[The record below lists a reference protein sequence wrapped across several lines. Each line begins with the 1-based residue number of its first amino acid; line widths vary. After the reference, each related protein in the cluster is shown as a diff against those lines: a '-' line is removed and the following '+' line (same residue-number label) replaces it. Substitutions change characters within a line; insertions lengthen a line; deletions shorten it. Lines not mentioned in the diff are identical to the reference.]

1 MLRLLPAPWRRG
13 AWRLRACYQDAAA
26 SRQIARTSRLLNEP
40 DPFFALFSDLLL
52 GKMNLTPFFYQDA
65 AASRQIARTSR
76 LLNEPDPFFSLTPF
90 FPFFPRF
97 PDFPR
102 LAREMNLTPFPAAD
116 RSHLASAK

>member
-76 LLNEPDPFFSLTPF
+76 LLNEPDPFFPGSEPDPVRHWTPF
-90 FPFFPRF
+90 VDPV
-97 PDFPR
+97 R
-102 LAREMNLTPFPAAD
+102 LDAAR
-116 RSHLASAK
+116 K